1 MTKMATITMA
11 VFIRMTKYDD
21 DDDQNDDDD
30 DKDDDDDMGGCASA
44 WEANLII
51 RKVWPNWRGTH

>member
-1 MTKMATITMA
+1 MTVDTMTKMTMS
-11 VFIRMTKYDD
+11 IRMTKYDD
-21 DDDQNDDDD
+21 DDKDDDD
-30 DKDDDDDMGGCASA
+30 NQNDDDDMGGCASA

>member
-1 MTKMATITMA
+1 MTKMATITIMA
-11 VFIRMTKYDD
+11 MFIRMTKYG
-21 DDDQNDDDD
+21 DDDQS
-30 DKDDDDDMGGCASA
+30 DDDDMGGCASA

>member
-1 MTKMATITMA
+1 MTKMATITIMA
-11 VFIRMTKYDD
+11 MFIRMTKYDD
-21 DDDQNDDDD
+21 DDQNDDGDE
-30 DKDDDDDMGGCASA
+30 KDDDDMGGCASA

>member
-1 MTKMATITMA
+1 MTKMATITIMA
-11 VFIRMTKYDD
+11 MFIRMTKYDD
-21 DDDQNDDDD
+21 DNQN
-30 DKDDDDDMGGCASA
+30 DDDDMGGCASA

>member
-1 MTKMATITMA
+1 MTKMTMS
-11 VFIRMTKYDD
+11 IRMTKYDD
-21 DDDQNDDDD
+21 DDKDDDD
-30 DKDDDDDMGGCASA
+30 NQNDDDDMGGCASA

>member
-1 MTKMATITMA
+1 MTKTATITIMA
-11 VFIRMTKYDD
+11 MLIRMTKYDD
-21 DDDQNDDDD
+21 DDQNDDDG
-30 DKDDDDDMGGCASA
+30 DDMGGCASA

>member
-1 MTKMATITMA
+1 MTKMATITIMA
-11 VFIRMTKYDD
+11 MFIRMTKYDD
-21 DDDQNDDDD
+21 DDQN
-30 DKDDDDDMGGCASA
+30 DDDDMGGCASA

>member
-1 MTKMATITMA
+1 MTKMATITVA
-11 VFIRMTKYDD
+11 VFIRMTNYDDD
-21 DDDQNDDDD
+21 DDDQNDG
-30 DKDDDDDMGGCASA
+30 DDMGGCASA

>member
-1 MTKMATITMA
+1 MTKMAIITMTI
-11 VFIRMTKYDD
+11 FIGMTKYDN
-21 DDDQNDDDD
+21 DDQNN
-30 DKDDDDDMGGCASA
+30 DDDDMGGCASA